1 MEEVRA
7 ERTLQRLYLTLLV
20 PGLRAWLAILA
31 LILRL
36 TDLPSP

>member
-20 PGLRAWLAILA
+20 PGLRAWLAIL
-31 LILRL
+31 LRL